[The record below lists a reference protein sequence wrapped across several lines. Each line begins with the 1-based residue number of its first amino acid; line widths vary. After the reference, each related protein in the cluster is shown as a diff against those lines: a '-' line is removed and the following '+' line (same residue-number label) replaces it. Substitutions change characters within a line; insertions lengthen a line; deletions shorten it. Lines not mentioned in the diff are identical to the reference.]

1 MLEEVALTG
10 LFVDYIDK
18 KIRKM
23 IYEVGRGVTQRVWE
37 KLEGGGD
44 ARDQNTLYT
53 HMKPSENRELKQVF
67 LKNHRVYCI
76 IIKERGEKTG
86 TGETKWSI
94 SKSQHFREPEFLV
107 TVL

>member
-1 MLEEVALTG
+1 MCGLSKIAHVPLDSPTLTLKEVALTG

-23 IYEVGRGVTQRVWE
+23 IHEVGRGVTQRVWE

-67 LKNHRVYCI
+67 KKNHIECI
-76 IIKERGEKTG
+76 A
-86 TGETKWSI
+86 
-94 SKSQHFREPEFLV
+94 PL
-107 TVL
+107 L